1 MAIKEQSQRQLRG
14 GQELKRI
21 IAAEINQGRVRNLEG
36 ISTLAT
42 VMEAQVS
49 PDLKYADVYFIT
61 LLNQASGDR
70 KILSERLNLSAD
82 QQKYI
87 DNSEPGEGLLIFENV
102 VLPFSNPIPRNTQ
115 LYKIMTTRLN
125 EVVEL

>member
-1 MAIKEQSQRQLRG
+1 MYRS
-14 GQELKRI
+14 
-21 IAAEINQGRVRNLEG
+21 
-36 ISTLAT
+36 S
-42 VMEAQVS
+42 
-49 PDLKYADVYFIT
+49 
-61 LLNQASGDR
+61 
-70 KILSERLNLSAD
+70 D

-102 VLPFSNPIPRNTQ
+102 VLPFSNPIPKNTQ